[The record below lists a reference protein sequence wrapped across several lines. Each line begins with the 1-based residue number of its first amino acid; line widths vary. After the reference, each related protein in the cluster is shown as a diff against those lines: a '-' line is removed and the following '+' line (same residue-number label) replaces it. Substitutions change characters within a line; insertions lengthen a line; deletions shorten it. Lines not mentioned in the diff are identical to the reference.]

1 MPQVTYKPG
10 VGDPDVVEAFGKV
23 FEAGK
28 GVEVTDERHI
38 QKLSGNP
45 FFKVAGAKPEA
56 AARADEENDRVLE
69 RALDGRTKAAREAK
83 ARADQAAAEAA
94 EKERARAAVQVIAD
108 RRDPPE
114 VV

>member
-10 VGDPDVVEAFGKV
+10 LGDPDVVEVFGRV

-28 GVEVTDERHI
+28 GVEVTDENHVR
-38 QKLSGNP
+38 KLEGNP
-45 FFKVAGAKPEA
+45 FFQVAGAKPEA
-56 AARADEENDRVLE
+56 ADKAAEENDRVLE
-69 RALDGRTKAAREAK
+69 RALDGRTKAAREARAK
-83 ARADQAAAEAA
+83 ADQAAADAA